1 MTDHVRET
9 EDRQAAGPSGLPFAT
24 KKLDR
29 YLEEAGIDV
38 LLATSKHNVRYLLGG
53 HHHHFFDF
61 ADAIGVSRYLPVVV
75 YPCGRPADAAYI
87 ANRNEKDA
95 LAIRQRE
102 GPELWVP
109 TILAASSGAGDAMS
123 LAMRHLRA
131 VPQTPRRIGIEG
143 AFLPWDAAC
152 VLRDSFPDAVLVDV
166 NRPLERLRAVKT
178 QQELNLLRRA
188 SELVVEAMTATV
200 ATHGPGATKR
210 EIEATLRREETA
222 RGLVFDYALVTVGTD
237 LNRAPSADRWNEGDI
252 LSLDSGGNLDG
263 YIGDLCRMAVMGEPD
278 SELEDLLA
286 EVRQIQD
293 SARQAIRAGVRGGDV
308 FAAGEAAVAQSALR
322 TSLAFVAHGM
332 GLVSHE
338 APRLTD
344 KGPIPY
350 PADDADAPLE
360 AGMVLSV
367 ETTLTHPRRGFIKL
381 EDTVAVTADGSEGFG
396 DAGRH
401 WNRGRVDV

>member
-1 MTDHVRET
+1 MTDHVREP
-9 EDRQAAGPSGLPFAT
+9 ENRQAVMQQGLPFAAE
-24 KKLDR
+24 KLDR

-38 LLATSKHNVRYLLGG
+38 LLATSRHNVRYLLGG

-61 ADAIGVSRYLPVVV
+61 AEAIGVSRYLPIVV
-75 YPCGRPADAAYI
+75 YPRGRPAEAAYI
-87 ANRNEKDA
+87 ANRNEKDV

-102 GPELWVP
+102 GHELWVP
-109 TILAASSGAGDAMS
+109 TTVAASSGAADAMS
-123 LAMRHLRA
+123 LATRHLRTL
-131 VPQTPRRIGIEG
+131 PQTPRRIGIEG
-143 AFLPWDAAC
+143 AFLPWDAAR
-152 VLRDSFPDAVLVDV
+152 VLCDSFSDAVLVDA

-178 QQELNLLRRA
+178 QQELELLRKA
-188 SELVVEAMTATV
+188 SEHVVEAMMATIAV
-200 ATHGPGATKR
+200 HGPGATKR
-210 EIEATLRREETA
+210 EIEATLRREEVA
-222 RGLVFDYALVTVGTD
+222 RGLVFEYALVTVGTD
-237 LNRAPSADRWNEGDI
+237 LNRAPSSDRWNQGDT

-286 EVRQIQD
+286 EVRRIQD
-293 SARQAIRAGVRGGDV
+293 FARQAIRAGVRGGDV
-308 FAAGEAAVAQSALR
+308 FAAGQAAVAQSSLR

-350 PADDADAPLE
+350 PADDAEAPLE

-381 EDTVAVTADGSEGFG
+381 EDTVAVTAHGSEGFG
-396 DAGRH
+396 DAGRR
-401 WNRGRVDV
+401 WNRGRA